1 MADAKAAMKLRI
13 SYPPNGTTK
22 LIPID
27 SDSILSNFYD
37 KRMAAEV
44 SLDCLGEDWEGY
56 KAKITGGNDKQG
68 FPMMQGV
75 LTADRVR
82 LLLTKNHKC
91 YYPRRKGERKRKS
104 VRGCIVSSECAVIS
118 LAILAKGPKD
128 IVGLTDKII
137 PKTRGPKR
145 ASKIRKLFNLDKEK
159 DDVRNY
165 VTMLVKKR
173 KWKGGIKEYTRG
185 VKIQR
190 LTTPKY
196 VHRKRRMMKK
206 KLDRRVR
213 ARELQGIFKKLFN
226 ELYQARKL
234 SSPRRGRR
242 RRRRGRKFKTA
253 KSKAGKSQEKEET
266 KKVEEAS

>member
-1 MADAKAAMKLRI
+1 MTDAKAAMKLTI
-13 SYPPNGTTK
+13 AYPPNGTAK

-27 SDSILSNFYD
+27 SDVILANFYD
-37 KRMAAEV
+37 KRLAAEV
-44 SLDCLGEDWEGY
+44 NLDCLGEDWEGY

-75 LTADRVR
+75 LTTDRVR
-82 LLLTKNHKC
+82 LLLSKKHNC
-91 YYPRRKGERKRKS
+91 YKERRKGQRRRKS
-104 VRGCIVSSECAVIS
+104 VRGCIVSSENSVIS
-118 LAILAKGPKD
+118 LSILVKGPKD

-173 KWKGGIKEYTRG
+173 KVKGVVQEYTRG

-190 LTTPKY
+190 LTTLKY
-196 VHRKRRMMKK
+196 VHRKRRIMKK
-206 KLDRRVR
+206 KIDRWAR
-213 ARELQGIFKKLFN
+213 AKELQAIFKKVFN
-226 ELYQARKL
+226 EYIQKKIQAN
-234 SSPRRGRR
+234 PRR
-242 RRRRGRKFKTA
+242 RRRRRKR
-253 KSKAGKSQEKEET
+253 KSQK
-266 KKVEEAS
+266 

>member
-1 MADAKAAMKLRI
+1 MDAKAAMKLNI
-13 SYPPNGTTK
+13 SYPPHGTQK

-27 SDSILSNFYD
+27 SDTILANFYD
-37 KRMAAEV
+37 RRLAAEV
-44 SLDCLGEDWEGY
+44 PLDSLGEDWEGY

-91 YYPRRKGERKRKS
+91 YKPRRKGERKRKS

-118 LAILAKGPKD
+118 LVIIVKGPKD
-128 IVGLTDKII
+128 IVGLTDVVI
-137 PKTRGPKR
+137 PKLRGPKR

-159 DDVRNY
+159 DRVENY
-165 VTMLVKKR
+165 VMRLVKKR
-173 KWKGGIKEYTRG
+173 KYKGEMKEYTRG

-196 VHRKRRMMKK
+196 IQRKRRYMKK
-206 KLDRRVR
+206 KLDRWAR
-213 ARELQGIFKKLFN
+213 AKELQAIYAKMLTSRYEAKRKASPRKS
-226 ELYQARKL
+226 ARK
-234 SSPRRGRR
+234 S
-242 RRRRGRKFKTA
+242 K
-253 KSKAGKSQEKEET
+253 KSKK
-266 KKVEEAS
+266 

>member
-27 SDSILSNFYD
+27 SDTILSNFYD
-37 KRMAAEV
+37 KRIAAEV

-82 LLLTKNHKC
+82 LLLSKKHKC

-165 VTMLVKKR
+165 VTMLVKK
-173 KWKGGIKEYTRG
+173 KKYKGGIKEYTRG

-196 VHRKRRMMKK
+196 VHRKRRMLKK
-206 KLDRRVR
+206 KLDRWAR
-213 ARELQGIFKKLFN
+213 AKELQAIYKKLFN
-226 ELYQARKL
+226 EIYQARKL
-234 SSPRRGRR
+234 SSPRRK
-242 RRRRGRKFKTA
+242 RRRRGRKSKGV
-253 KSKAGKSQEKEET
+253 KSKKEKETE
-266 KKVEEAS
+266 KVEEAS

>member
-22 LIPID
+22 LIAID
-27 SDSILSNFYD
+27 SDSILANFYD
-37 KRMAAEV
+37 KKIAAEV
-44 SLDCLGEDWEGY
+44 TLDCLGEDWEGY
-56 KAKITGGNDKQG
+56 KAKISGGNDKQG

-75 LTADRVR
+75 LTTDRVR
-82 LLLTKNHKC
+82 LLLSKRHTCFK
-91 YYPRRKGERKRKS
+91 PRRKGERKRKS
-104 VRGCIVSSECAVIS
+104 VRGCIVSSECSVIS
-118 LAILAKGPKD
+118 LSITVKGPKD

-165 VTMLVKKR
+165 VTMLVKK
-173 KWKGGIKEYTRG
+173 KKYKGEIKEYTRG

-190 LTTPKY
+190 LTTMKY

-206 KLDRRVR
+206 KIDSWAR
-213 ARELQGIFKKLFN
+213 AKELQAIFKKVYN
-226 ELYQARKL
+226 EYYQKKKKA
-234 SSPRRGRR
+234 SPRKRR
-242 RRRRGRKFKTA
+242 RTR
-253 KSKAGKSQEKEET
+253 KSKKSET
-266 KKVEEAS
+266 

>member
-1 MADAKAAMKLRI
+1 MADVKAAMKLNI
-13 SYPPNGTTK
+13 SYPPHGTTK

-27 SDSILSNFYD
+27 SDSILANFYD
-37 KRMAAEV
+37 KRIAAEV

-56 KAKITGGNDKQG
+56 KAKISGGNDKQG

-82 LLLTKNHKC
+82 LLLSKKHKC
-91 YYPRRKGERKRKS
+91 YKPRRKGERKRKS
-104 VRGCIVSSECAVIS
+104 VRGCIVSSENSVIS
-118 LAILAKGPKD
+118 LVILRKGPKD
-128 IVGLTDKII
+128 IVGLTDKIV
-137 PKTRGPKR
+137 PKLRGPKR

-173 KWKGGIKEYTRG
+173 KVKGEIVEYKRG

-196 VHRKRRMMKK
+196 VHRKRQMWRKKVDRWARAKELQAIYKKMYSAHYLEMKK
-206 KLDRRVR
+206 
-213 ARELQGIFKKLFN
+213 A
-226 ELYQARKL
+226 
-234 SSPRRGRR
+234 SPR
-242 RRRRGRKFKTA
+242 KKK
-253 KSKAGKSQEKEET
+253 KST
-266 KKVEEAS
+266 K

>member
-1 MADAKAAMKLRI
+1 MTDAKAAMKLTI
-13 SYPPNGTTK
+13 AYPPNGTAK

-27 SDSILSNFYD
+27 SDVILANFYD
-37 KRMAAEV
+37 KRLAAEV
-44 SLDCLGEDWEGY
+44 NLDCLGEDWEGY

-75 LTADRVR
+75 LTTDRVR
-82 LLLTKNHKC
+82 LLLSKKHNC
-91 YYPRRKGERKRKS
+91 YKERRKGQRRRKS
-104 VRGCIVSSECAVIS
+104 VRGCIVSSENSVIS
-118 LAILAKGPKD
+118 LSILVKGPKD

-173 KWKGGIKEYTRG
+173 KVKGEIREYTRG

-190 LTTPKY
+190 LTTLKY
-196 VHRKRRMMKK
+196 VHRKRRIMKK
-206 KLDRRVR
+206 KIDRWAR
-213 ARELQGIFKKLFN
+213 AKELQAIFKKVFN
-226 ELYQARKL
+226 EFIQKKKEANPRKWK
-234 SSPRRGRR
+234 RR
-242 RRRRGRKFKTA
+242 RRTRKPK
-253 KSKAGKSQEKEET
+253 KSEK
-266 KKVEEAS
+266 